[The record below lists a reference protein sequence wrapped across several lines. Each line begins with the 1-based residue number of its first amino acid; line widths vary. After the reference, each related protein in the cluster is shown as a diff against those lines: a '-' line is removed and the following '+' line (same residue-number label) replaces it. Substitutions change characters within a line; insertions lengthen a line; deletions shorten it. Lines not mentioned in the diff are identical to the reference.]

1 MSDLNKLSLK
11 EAILGI
17 KENKFS
23 SKELLNDTFSRIKE
37 LEGKIKAFVTVC
49 EGQEGEDGK
58 DGNDLPLLGIPM
70 AVKDVL
76 STKNIRTTASSKI
89 LENYIP
95 PYDAIVVKK
104 LKEAGAIIIG
114 KTNCDAFAFGASTEN
129 SGFGPT
135 KNPWDLECVPG
146 GSSGGS
152 AAAVSADECIFA
164 LGTDTGGS
172 IRQPASFCSISGLK
186 PTYGAC
192 SRYGLLAMSSSF
204 DTVGPMG
211 KTVEDCE
218 IVFNIMKGKDPKDGT
233 SSDGDRKDKD
243 NKDKITIGLPK
254 EFFADGI
261 DNEVKEAVM
270 KAASLLGENGF
281 DFEEV
286 DLPHLEFAIPA
297 YYIIVPSEISSNMA
311 RYDGIRFG
319 YQREKFEDEVKRRV
333 MLGTYALSAGYYD
346 QYYTKA
352 SKVRKLIQED
362 FFKCFD
368 KVDFILGPVS
378 PHAAFKIGEKS
389 NNPLEMY
396 LEDILTGCV
405 NLSGLPALALPC
417 GFTKEGLPIGM
428 QILGPHFSE
437 EQIFKLGKMYQT
449 ITDWH
454 KRKPII

>member
-11 EAILGI
+11 EAITGI
-17 KENKFS
+17 KEKKFS
-23 SKELLNDTFSRIKE
+23 SKELLSDTFSRIKE
-37 LEGKIKAFVTVC
+37 VEGKISAFITVNDGD
-49 EGQEGEDGK
+49 EGFEGGAGGE
-58 DGNDLPLLGIPM
+58 LSGIPM

-76 STKNIRTTASSKI
+76 STKDIKTTASSKI
-89 LENYIP
+89 LESYVP
-95 PYDAIVVKK
+95 SYDATVVRK
-104 LKEAGAIIIG
+104 LKDAGAIIVG
-114 KTNCDAFAFGASTEN
+114 KTNSDAFAFGASTEN
-129 SGFGPT
+129 SGYGST
-135 KNPWDLECVPG
+135 KNPWDLSRVPG

-152 AAAVSADECIFA
+152 AAAVASDECIFA

-186 PTYGAC
+186 PTYGAV
-192 SRYGLLAMSSSF
+192 SRYGLLAMASSF

-218 IVFNIMKGKDPKDGT
+218 IIFNIMKGKDPKDGT

-243 NKDKITIGLPK
+243 NKGKITIGLPK

-261 DNEVKEAVM
+261 DSEVKEAVK
-270 KAASLLGENGF
+270 KAASLFEENGF
-281 DFEEV
+281 NFEEV

-311 RYDGIRFG
+311 RYSGIRFG
-319 YQREKFEDEVKRRV
+319 EQREKFEDEVKRRII
-333 MLGTYALSAGYYD
+333 LGTYSLSAGYYD

-362 FFKCFD
+362 FFNCFK

-389 NNPLEMY
+389 NNPLEMF

-405 NLSGLPALALPC
+405 NLSGLPGLALPC
-417 GFTKEGLPIGM
+417 GFTKEGLPVGM

-437 EQIFKLGKMYQT
+437 AGIFNIGKMYQEL
-449 ITDWH
+449 TDWH
-454 KRKPII
+454 KRKPLI